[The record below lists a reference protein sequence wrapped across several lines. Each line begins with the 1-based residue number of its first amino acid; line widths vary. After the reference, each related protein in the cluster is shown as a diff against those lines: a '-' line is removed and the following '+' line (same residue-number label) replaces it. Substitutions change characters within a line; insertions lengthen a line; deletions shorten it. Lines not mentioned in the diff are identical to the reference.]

1 MTADERGAGP
11 AGQPP
16 SYASEPGAASA
27 SLWQVRAEWIS
38 FYDTEY
44 QQVIGFVMKNGASLQ
59 DAQDAVHE
67 AFVESWDLMRTRP
80 GNWKAIAN
88 QRAWIRTVALRK
100 YRRPPGPR
108 VRPQLAAGT
117 EVPDRPAHEP
127 GPGELTVQ
135 TQAVLHALRCL
146 DEEARPVMA
155 FRLDEFS
162 TGEIAATLGIA
173 EQRVRDI
180 LKKARRDLKRV
191 LAAGTEGSEQR

>member
-1 MTADERGAGP
+1 MTADERGGGP
-11 AGQPP
+11 GRPAPLIRQRARGE
-16 SYASEPGAASA
+16 SV

-44 QQVIGFVMKNGASLQ
+44 HQVIGFMMKNGASLQ
-59 DAQDAVHE
+59 DAQDAAQE
-67 AFVESWDLMRTRP
+67 AFAESWDLMQTRP
-80 GNWKAIAN
+80 GTWRAIAN

-108 VRPQLAAGT
+108 IRPQLAPGP
-117 EVPDRPAHEP
+117 EIPELPAHEP
-127 GPGELTVQ
+127 EPGELTVQ

-162 TGEIAATLGIA
+162 TEEIAAALGIA

-180 LKKARRDLKRV
+180 MKKARRDLKRI
-191 LAAGTEGSEQR
+191 LAASAEGSEQR